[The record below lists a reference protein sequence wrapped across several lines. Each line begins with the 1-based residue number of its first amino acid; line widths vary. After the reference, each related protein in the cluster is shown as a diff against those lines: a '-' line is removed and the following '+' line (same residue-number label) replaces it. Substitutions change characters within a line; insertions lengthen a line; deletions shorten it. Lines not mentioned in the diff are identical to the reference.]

1 MEIDLSLGRSKDEI
15 KIDFIRLSNFIS
27 NKVKQTRPRQSILNY
42 HYIYINHYMCI
53 ASSVRNGDNGVE
65 EDGTIYDTIVYMMVM
80 GNIQGILKYIR
91 IMVEQY

>member
-1 MEIDLSLGRSKDEI
+1 MEINLLLARSKDEI

-27 NKVKQTRPRQSILNY
+27 NKVKQTRPRQSILNT
-42 HYIYINHYMCI
+42 HYMCI

-80 GNIQGILKYIR
+80 GNIQGIP
-91 IMVEQY
+91 